1 MLASSGVLTINDAMV
16 KWLAQTYPVGQ
27 VMSLRG
33 IFVMGIVI
41 AWAVSRRHTSQL
53 RVYNWRLQL
62 ARGGLMSLSTFLFVT
77 ALTLMPLADAI
88 AIAFAGPILATALAA
103 LLLREPVGW
112 RRWCAVAIGFTG
124 VIMMMRPT
132 PELFR
137 LVAVVPLLAALMG
150 ACRDIVTRKMGT
162 GGESTLA
169 ILFISTFVVTLAGLF
184 TIPWGWTVIRLSDLA
199 LFAGSGLLV
208 AFAQG
213 LMIESF
219 RLGEVGLVAP
229 FKYASLVWAV
239 LLGLLVWG
247 DLPGPWTWAGATL
260 VVSGGLYIWRREL
273 ALARLQRQALP

>member
-1 MLASSGVLTINDAMV
+1 MLGSSGLLTINDAMV
-16 KWLAQTYPVGQ
+16 KWLAQTYPVGE

-33 IFVMGIVI
+33 ICVIGIVVGWVV
-41 AWAVSRRHTSQL
+41 ARRHKGQL
-53 RVYNWRLQL
+53 RVYTWRLQL
-62 ARGGLMSLSTFLFVT
+62 TRGGLMSLSTFLFVT

-112 RRWCAVAIGFTG
+112 RRWCAVGIGFAG
-124 VIMMMRPT
+124 VVMMMRPT

-137 LVAVVPLLAALMG
+137 LVAIVPLLAALMG

-169 ILFISTFVVTLAGLF
+169 ILLISTVVVTLAGLL
-184 TIPWGWTVIRLSDLA
+184 TIPWGWTTVRLIDLV
-199 LFAGSGLLV
+199 LFAGSALLV

-219 RLGEVGLVAP
+219 RHGEVGLVAP
-229 FKYASLVWAV
+229 VK
-239 LLGLLVWG
+239 
-247 DLPGPWTWAGATL
+247 
-260 VVSGGLYIWRREL
+260 
-273 ALARLQRQALP
+273 